1 MPTPD
6 PTPDVAPVAEASAT
20 SLDPA
25 RLTDIYSSFFDAL
38 TLSDTHA
45 KDLTTKRGL
54 NADTIAR
61 LKFRSGGNRRVIE
74 HALVQTAASEDE
86 LLAAGLMVHDERRG
100 EIAPWFQL
108 LTKEILIP
116 YLDKDGRVYH
126 FRPHKFGF
134 PKEVKTIEWYAPFLA
149 RAHPADPYLIITE
162 GEFKSAAL
170 HQHGYATLAV
180 PGISSFVGKHFAA
193 LKGAI
198 SAIQPRGLII
208 CFDREVKDTPGVG
221 KYIEDRSKR
230 YATEE
235 FSWRMAWLLR
245 DFGAKV
251 ARLPAEWMEDGKID
265 CDGALAAGKT
275 RADFEKCFRAALPPD
290 KFVESLTGDAA
301 VIVRLAVVRH
311 LKTNVD
317 PRLTARTSVTQGD
330 HYLWTEPSG
339 ADGVPPKIT
348 SLSNF
353 TLEHD
358 LTVYTDLQA
367 ERIVR
372 FKKLGTTSK
381 PVVLTPADLTPNTA
395 FQRWCHTHGPYTW
408 KGKDQHLRALSEWL
422 DAQDNGSFIRRTV
435 MNGEI
440 EPGVWLMQNGLITKG
455 QLVLPDTE
463 GTCWNG
469 RFGYQLEHD
478 DVAQPKIL
486 GGKAVTKLGDKH
498 EALLNL
504 LLKAFGGRALPWMGV
519 GWGLATL
526 FSRALFALES
536 NFPLLFCWGEKGSG
550 KTTFCRWLMHGFF
563 GLDTHGQTLGSTEK
577 GGMRLLAKRC
587 SLPGWFD
594 EFRDDKAF
602 NRHVAAFT
610 SAYNRQGYGRAKRSG
625 DYKTDTVPVN
635 GTVLLAG
642 INPPKD
648 ESLQSRCI
656 FLPFTMRHRS
666 RTAFQALSQDIEH
679 LNDLMVYA
687 LIHHARLEPLVV
699 AETRAT
705 AQILFEETGDSRLA
719 ANYSK
724 PIAAF
729 KVVLGDLVDCAP
741 LFAYAE
747 TVVKGAEDRLA
758 EEHPLNEFW
767 AGVERLAGHRIT
779 KEHLMCAPG
788 DEVWVWLAGAYALY
802 ATDYRIRTGDQPP
815 LREATMRSMLQE
827 QPYFV
832 RMDKRRLQ
840 GTQRRVA
847 VLRFSKCP
855 DHIEAAAETLHT
867 NA

>member
-1 MPTPD
+1 M
-6 PTPDVAPVAEASAT
+6 AETSAT
-20 SLDPA
+20 QLDPA
-25 RLTDIYSSFFDAL
+25 RLIEIYSTFIDAL
-38 TLSDTHA
+38 TLSDAHA
-45 KDLTTKRGL
+45 EALATARGL
-54 NADTIAR
+54 SADTIAA

-74 HALVQTAASEDE
+74 HALDATRASEDE
-86 LLAAGLMVHDERRG
+86 LLAAGLMVRSERYSKI
-100 EIAPWFQL
+100 EPWFQL
-108 LTKEILIP
+108 LNREVIIP
-116 YLDKDGRVYH
+116 YLDANGGVYH
-126 FRPHKFGF
+126 LRPHKFGF
-134 PKEVKTIEWYAPFLA
+134 PKEVKAIEWYAPFLA

-170 HQHGYATLAV
+170 HQLGYATLAV
-180 PGISSFVGKHFAA
+180 PGISSFVGKHFGA
-193 LKGAI
+193 LKDAI
-198 SAIQPRGLII
+198 SKIQPKSVLI
-208 CFDREVKDTPGVG
+208 CFDREVKDTPGLG
-221 KYIEDRSKR
+221 KYIEERSKR

-275 RADFEKCFRAALPPD
+275 RADFESCFRSALSPD
-290 KFVESLTGDAA
+290 RFVESLQGDAG
-301 VIVRLAVVRH
+301 VIVRLAVVKH

-317 PRLTARTSVTQGD
+317 PRLTARSSVTQGD

-339 ADGVPPKIT
+339 ADGVPPKVT
-348 SLSNF
+348 KLSNF
-353 TLEHD
+353 TLTHD
-358 LTVYTDLQA
+358 LTVYTDTQA

-372 FKKLGTTSK
+372 FNKLGESSK
-381 PVVLTPADLTPNTA
+381 PVVLTPGDLTPNTA

-435 MNGEI
+435 MTGEV
-440 EPGVWLMQNGLITKG
+440 EPGVWLLKNALITDG
-455 QLVLPDTE
+455 QLVLPDTA
-463 GTCWNG
+463 GICWHG
-469 RFGYQLEHD
+469 RYGYQMEPD
-478 DVAQPKIL
+478 DVAQPTIL
-486 GGKAVTKLGDKH
+486 GGAPAVPELGDKH
-498 EALLNL
+498 VALLHL
-504 LLKAFGGRALPWMGV
+504 LLDAFGGRALPWLGI

-526 FSRALFALES
+526 FSRALFAMES

-550 KTTFCRWLMHGFF
+550 KTTFCRWLMHGLF
-563 GLDTHGQTLGSTEK
+563 GLNTHGQTLGSTEK

-594 EFRDDKAF
+594 EFRDEKSF

-610 SAYNRQGYGRAKRSG
+610 SAYNRQGYGRAKRTG

-642 INPPKD
+642 INPPRD

-656 FLPFTMRHRS
+656 FLPFTTRQRS
-666 RTAFQALSQDIEH
+666 RTAFQKVTKEIET
-679 LNDLMVYA
+679 LNALMVYA
-687 LIHHARLEPLVV
+687 LLHYDRLEPLVV

-729 KVVLGDLVDCAP
+729 KAVLGDLVDCAP
-741 LFAYAE
+741 LFTYAE
-747 TVVKGAEDRLA
+747 TVVRGAEDRLA

-767 AGVERLAGHRIT
+767 AGVERLAGHRVS
-779 KEHLMCAPG
+779 KEHMAAAPG
-788 DEVWVWLAGAYALY
+788 DEVWVWLSGVYALY
-802 ATDYRIRTGDQPP
+802 ATDHRMRTGEQPP
-815 LREATMRSMLQE
+815 LREATLRSMLQE

-832 RMDKRRLQ
+832 RMDKRRLK

-847 VLRFSKCP
+847 VLRLADCP
-855 DHIEAAAETLHT
+855 EHIEAAMEALHS